1 MILYK
6 YILKN
11 HFIPFIFST
20 ITLMGIFILQFM
32 MKFADRLVGKG
43 LSTWI
48 IIKLI
53 SFNLAW
59 MVVLVIPMATLV
71 ATLMAFGNM
80 SQNNE
85 ITIIKSSGVSLYK
98 MMLAPLL
105 ASTVLCYL
113 LFLFN
118 NDVLPDANHE
128 AKILGGEISRL
139 KPTLSLEPG
148 VFSQEVSNY
157 AILVR
162 GINNKTNELSEI
174 TIYDYSNPGKI
185 NIVTAKKGEIFFT
198 NDQTK
203 LIMSLHDGEIHESD
217 VGNTNLY
224 RKLIFKKHRITMDA
238 EQFSFQQSNFSSSR
252 GERELSTSAMRVI
265 VDSLKLIKESTVNN
279 MEKDAKRF
287 FFTSDSLYP
296 SLSKVKPKGKD
307 LIYSRVL
314 NTVNNTKNIIIS
326 DFNRIKYWEDEINKY
341 LVEIY
346 KKYAIPVACIV
357 FILIGAPLGTMT
369 KKGGFGIAASI
380 SLFFFLIYWACLI
393 GGEKLADRSLLS
405 PFMGM
410 WIANILMGI
419 AGLFL
424 TYKTVKESVTLDFS
438 WIKKLLPKQWRE
450 IQEQEEELSR
460 EDYR

>member
-11 HFIPFIFST
+11 HFIPFVFST
-20 ITLMGIFILQFM
+20 ITLMCIFILQFM

-80 SQNNE
+80 AQNNE
-85 ITIIKSSGVSLYK
+85 ITIMKSSGVSLYK

-105 ASTVLCYL
+105 ASTILCYL

-148 VFSQEVSNY
+148 VFSQEVPNY

-162 GINNKTNELSEI
+162 GINNKTNKLSEI
-174 TIYDYSNPGKI
+174 TIYDYSTPGKV
-185 NIVTAKKGEIFFT
+185 NIVTAKSGEIFFS

-265 VDSLKLIKESTVNN
+265 VDSLSLIKESTVDNT
-279 MEKDAKRF
+279 EKDIKRY
-287 FFTSDSLYP
+287 FFTSDSV
-296 SLSKVKPKGKD
+296 SLPASKTKPKVKD
-307 LIYSRVL
+307 LIYSRIL
-314 NTVNNTKNIIIS
+314 NNVNNTKNIIIS
-326 DFNRIKYWEDEINKY
+326 DFNRIKYWQDQINKY

-410 WIANILMGI
+410 WIANILLGMAGI
-419 AGLFL
+419 FL
-424 TYKTVKESVTLDFS
+424 TYKTVKETITLDFS

-450 IQEQEEELSR
+450 IQEKEEEMSN

>member
-11 HFIPFIFST
+11 HFIPFVFST

-85 ITIIKSSGVSLYK
+85 ITIMKSSGVSLYK
-98 MMLAPLL
+98 MMLAPFL
-105 ASTVLCYL
+105 ASTILCYL

-148 VFSQEVSNY
+148 VFSQEVPNY

-174 TIYDYSNPGKI
+174 TIYDYSNPGKV
-185 NIVTAKKGEIFFT
+185 NIVTAKNGEIFFSK
-198 NDQTK
+198 DQTK

-217 VGNTNLY
+217 AGNTNLY

-252 GERELSTSAMRVI
+252 GERELSTSAMSVI
-265 VDSLKLIKESTVNN
+265 VDSLRLIKESTINN
-279 MEKDAKRF
+279 TEKDIKRY
-287 FFTSDSLYP
+287 FFTSDSV
-296 SLSKVKPKGKD
+296 SLPASKIKLKGKD
-307 LIYSRVL
+307 LIYSRIL
-314 NTVNNTKNIIIS
+314 NNVNNTKNIIIS
-326 DFNRIKYWEDEINKY
+326 DFNRIKYWQDQINKY

-410 WIANILMGI
+410 WIANILLGI
-419 AGLFL
+419 AGIFL
-424 TYKTVKESVTLDFS
+424 TYKTVKETVTLDFS
-438 WIKKLLPKQWRE
+438 WLKKLLPKQWRE
-450 IQEQEEELSR
+450 IQEKEEEMSN